1 MNLNEAKNRVNLNEA
16 RNRGII
22 GSIFAIIGV
31 VLCISVSFSDGF
43 PVIILGLLQIVSA
56 LYILSHIYEERRVFW
71 YSLIS
76 VTLYIPPSVVLFL
89 FPLHTSLFALLFTQP
104 RDLEVFTSIVSS
116 LGVYLVIAASVS
128 IAISGFLWY
137 RALEAVSTRL
147 GKILFRWSGLITLV
161 SIILQALS
169 IIEVYTNAGL
179 ISTLIA
185 YSYLIELVGWISLIT
200 AFYSFKP

>member
-1 MNLNEAKNRVNLNEA
+1 M
-16 RNRGII
+16 
-22 GSIFAIIGV
+22 
-31 VLCISVSFSDGF
+31 LCISVSFSDGF